1 MTETRRTAI
10 VTGAG
15 RGLGFGLA
23 QKLLEQGWHVIAAS
37 HGEPSASLTQLKQQ
51 AGDRL
56 LCVGIDI
63 SDDDSVKAAATAA
76 SGWTD
81 QLDLII
87 NNAGV
92 LGDIDKQVPDELDF
106 DEMLHVMNVNT
117 LGPLRVTQA
126 FGKLLL
132 RSNRPIVA
140 NISSE
145 AGSVG
150 TCGRDGWYGYCMS
163 KAALNMQSAL
173 VHNQL
178 KPLGGR
184 VLVLHPGWVQSYMHG
199 DLNTSARLTIEQS
212 ADNVLGAI
220 MNEAQWPDVDGKPPY
235 IDTEYGQRLPW

>member
-1 MTETRRTAI
+1 MAETRRTAI

-15 RGLGFGLA
+15 RGLGFGLV
-23 QKLLEQGWHVIAAS
+23 QKLLEQGWRVIAAT
-37 HGEPSASLTQLKQQ
+37 HGGATPALAELGQQ

-56 LCVGIDI
+56 LCVTIDI
-63 SDDDSVKAAATAA
+63 GDTDSVRAAAAAA
-76 SGWTD
+76 SSWTE
-81 QLDLII
+81 QLDLIV

-92 LGDIDKQVPDELDF
+92 LGDIDKQLPDELDF

-132 RSNRPIVA
+132 RSQRPIVA

-150 TCGRDGWYGYCMS
+150 ICDRDGWYGYCMS

-212 ADNVLGAI
+212 ADNVIGAI
-220 MNEAQWPDVDGKPPY
+220 MKESDWPDADGKPPY